1 MFAEDLKEWRNV
13 ELEYARELIDQKLK
27 NLELAPDKKFTDR
40 DLKIT
45 TNDDREISYEIK
57 HDIVSETS
65 WNIWF
70 EFFCNKSPSGVYASK
85 ADVIVYKLWDKFY
98 PMNRAKLLIWLN
110 WVKKSVKKWWDNNAS
125 YMYVVSKED
134 FFKDYKRL
142 S

>member
-1 MFAEDLKEWRNV
+1 MFKEDLKEWRDV
-13 ELEYARELIDQKLK
+13 ELEFARELIDQKLK
-27 NLELAPDKKFTDR
+27 NLELAPDRKFTDR

-57 HDIVSETS
+57 HDIVSETTG
-65 WNIWF
+65 NVWF
-70 EFFCNKSPSGVYASK
+70 EFYCNKEPSGIYASK

-98 PMNRAKLLIWLN
+98 PMNRAKLLIRLN
-110 WVKKSVKKWWDNNAS
+110 SVKRAVKRWWDNNAS

-134 FFKDYKRL
+134 FFKDYAKL

>member
-1 MFAEDLKEWRNV
+1 MFKEDLKEWRNV
-13 ELEYARELIDQKLK
+13 ELEFARELIDQKLK
-27 NLELAPDKKFTDR
+27 NLELAPDRKFTDR

-57 HDIVSETS
+57 HDIVSETTG
-65 WNIWF
+65 NVWF
-70 EFFCNKSPSGVYASK
+70 EFYCNKEPSGIYASK

-98 PMNRAKLLIWLN
+98 PMNRAKLLIRLN
-110 WVKKSVKKWWDNNAS
+110 SVKRAVKRWWDNNAS

-134 FFKDYKRL
+134 FFKDYAKL